1 MDTSFDAEV
10 NTLRRAAA
18 SATDTRHLAQ
28 ERIVAAF
35 RQQLQGEG
43 PGPTDADL
51 QSFARLVLVENAL
64 LKELGAAVVLAATRP
79 LSAGARDR
87 HAHGD
92 ERSLPR

>member
-1 MDTSFDAEV
+1 MDPSFDAEV

-28 ERIVAAF
+28 ERIVVAF

-64 LKELGAAVVLAATRP
+64 LKELGAAVARAATRP